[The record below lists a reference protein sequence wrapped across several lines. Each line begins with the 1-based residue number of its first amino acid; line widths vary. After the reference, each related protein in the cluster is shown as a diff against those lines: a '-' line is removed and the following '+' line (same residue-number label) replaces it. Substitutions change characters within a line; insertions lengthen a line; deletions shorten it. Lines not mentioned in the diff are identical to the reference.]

1 MKGVLLKEQVHNRTT
16 MKAAVLEA
24 FGLPLIIQEV
34 PDPQLG
40 TKDYDYKT
48 IIAMVPL
55 RSKYAFPP
63 KTRLCSVLVETQ
75 TS

>member
-16 MKAAVLEA
+16 LKAAVLEA

-40 TKDYDYKT
+40 TKGYDYKT

-55 RSKYAFPP
+55 QSKYAFPP
-63 KTRLCSVLVETQ
+63 KTQLCSILLVTLI
-75 TS
+75 S